1 MKRQITLISI
11 LILVA
16 LTVLTA
22 ACSRSLGSS
31 AEQSQGVADMVAV
44 EEAAMEAPMAAPAP
58 SLIGDGA
65 EFAFDVD
72 TASNIVEGEA
82 VLQPGQE
89 RLIIRTAEVSIVAAD
104 TDDALARIS
113 AMANENGGWVV
124 SSNVFQA
131 SENAKTGNITI
142 RVPAAGFQSALDAIR
157 ALAVEVTRINT
168 SGQDVTE
175 EFVDLESRLENL
187 EATAERVR
195 AFLDETRNVEEALSV
210 NMELSR
216 LEGEI
221 EVIKGRM
228 QYLSQSAAFSTI
240 SVNITP
246 DILAQPIEVGGWQP
260 QGVAREAIEA
270 LVATLQNLASALIW
284 LGIYF
289 LPVILLIG
297 LPILLVIWLVRR
309 FLRRRTRPAAVQA
322 TE

>member
-1 MKRQITLISI
+1 MKRRITLISI

-16 LTVLTA
+16 LTALTA
-22 ACSRSLGSS
+22 ACSRAAQTVESPRDNT
-31 AEQSQGVADMVAV
+31 ETVA
-44 EEAAMEAPMAAPAP
+44 EEAAMEAPAAAPAFA
-58 SLIGDGA
+58 GDGDD
-65 EFAFDVD
+65 FAFDVD
-72 TASNIVEGEA
+72 MALTANIVEGEA

-89 RLIIRTAEVSIVAAD
+89 RLIIRTADVSIVATN

-131 SENAKTGNITI
+131 SEDAKTGNITI
-142 RVPAAGFQSALDAIR
+142 RVPAAGFQSALDAIQ
-157 ALAVEVTRINT
+157 ALAVEVTQINT

-175 EFVDLESRLENL
+175 EFVDLESRLANL
-187 EATAERVR
+187 EATADRVR

-289 LPVILLIG
+289 LPVILLIV
-297 LPILLVIWLVRR
+297 LPILVVVWLVRR
-309 FLRRRTRPAAVQA
+309 FLLRRRTQSSAVQPA
-322 TE
+322 E